1 MGRELP
7 TQRTPRTAHCALR
20 TRINQVRHGLR
31 LSEIDFVIQ
40 ECAARKLAGW
50 HAVGGMAGV
59 GLFYMAI
66 GLLNLGSTNSIF
78 TDEGDLTETSAH
90 RLSGVTNVDD
100 LAVERK
106 HESANGTR
114 SDYLAKASH

>member
-1 MGRELP
+1 MIQNPP
-7 TQRTPRTAHCALR
+7 TTDRPALNPTSKMSFAVAACAFGAAG
-20 TRINQVRHGLR
+20 IGLV
-31 LSEIDFVIQ
+31 IDQ
-40 ECAARKLAGW
+40 WMSGW
-50 HAVGGMAGV
+50 MAVGGMAGV

-100 LAVERK
+100 LAIERK
-106 HESANGTR
+106 HESVNGTR